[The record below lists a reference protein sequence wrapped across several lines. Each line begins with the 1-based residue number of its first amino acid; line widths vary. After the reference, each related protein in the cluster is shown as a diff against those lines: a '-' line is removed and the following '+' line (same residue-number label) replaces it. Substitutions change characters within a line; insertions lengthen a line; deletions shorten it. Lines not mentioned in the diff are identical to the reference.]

1 MTTVFVFEPHPQMLI
16 DLLKK
21 RPFWDFI
28 ALSHQ
33 PLDVNI
39 PANSWAFFEWD
50 ADGIFALNL
59 CRMLRQRDKTETLN
73 LNVALSAEAFA
84 QYSSYLQTIG
94 IGVLRGPLDAQ
105 RIIDQ
110 IESAPGFEASGPIR
124 FTLGALTVDVP
135 AHLVRVD
142 KMPVQLAPTEFKI
155 LVYFLQ
161 NRGRVIPR
169 SEFIG
174 ALGRS
179 QGNMNERTID
189 IWVNR
194 LRRLMSFNGAR
205 LPIRAVRKQGY
216 VLDQDV

>member
-16 DLLKK
+16 DLVRK

-105 RIIDQ
+105 RIMDQ

-124 FTLGALTVDVP
+124 FTLGSLTVDVP

-161 NRGRVIPR
+161 NQGRVIPR
-169 SEFIG
+169 SEFIM

-179 QGNMNERTID
+179 QGTMNERTID

-194 LRRLMSFNGAR
+194 MRRLMSFNGAR

-216 VLDQDV
+216 VLDQDI